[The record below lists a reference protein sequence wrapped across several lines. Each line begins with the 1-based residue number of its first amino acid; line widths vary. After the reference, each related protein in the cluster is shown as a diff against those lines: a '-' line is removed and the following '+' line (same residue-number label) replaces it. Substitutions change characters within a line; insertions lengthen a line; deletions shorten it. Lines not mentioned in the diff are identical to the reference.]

1 MSTEL
6 VPPLDISEDRL
17 NKREQHCKLLD
28 NLSEQLRRSCDIQMK
43 SRKGKNTQ
51 VLHSK
56 EPEQKVPRRK
66 DTPALNQPPVIADF
80 SERLLQKFD
89 AMEKQ
94 QNNHP
99 IASIHKNEQGLKK
112 PRRKDTPVLNT
123 IPLIPG
129 NKLVKEGRK
138 TIIPEDEEKDG
149 EVCSI

>member
-1 MSTEL
+1 MMSTECA
-6 VPPLDISEDRL
+6 PPLDISEDRL

-28 NLSEQLRRSCDIQMK
+28 NLSEQLIRSCDIQMK
-43 SRKGKNTQ
+43 SRKGKSAQ
-51 VLHSK
+51 VLHSV
-56 EPEQKVPRRK
+56 ELEQKLPRRK

-94 QNNHP
+94 QKNQP
-99 IASIHKNEQGLKK
+99 MTSVHKNEQGLKK

-123 IPLIPG
+123 IPLLPG
-129 NKLVKEGRK
+129 KRLVKEGRK

-149 EVCSI
+149 